1 MHITKQTNDD
11 VDVGDYQ
18 STGMMCVHSS
28 RPLSSRVLSYM
39 CLLTSFTDCNSL
51 TNWRSVAHHAS
62 NIRCHHHRHDIINRR
77 FNQYSTNIVTSLYN
91 SKLLDE
97 INYTDIAKKWRF
109 ALAEKEDHHHH
120 HHGSKDDAEIISNIL
135 VCGDGDLSFSAE
147 IASELDALGI
157 DLYASVLEDEST
169 HNTGAK
175 FNAIICCYIFYVIA
189 LMFIPL
195 MLYSLFQYTN
205 THQ

>member
-1 MHITKQTNDD
+1 
-11 VDVGDYQ
+11 
-18 STGMMCVHSS
+18 MCVHSS

-62 NIRCHHHRHDIINRR
+62 SNIRCHQ
-77 FNQYSTNIVTSLYN
+77 FKQYSTSKVTSLLYN

-97 INYTDIAKKWRF
+97 INYNDIAKKWRF
-109 ALAEKEDHHHH
+109 ALAEKEDHHHN
-120 HHGSKDDAEIISNIL
+120 HHGSKDDAEEIISNIL

-169 HNTGAK
+169 HNTGAISD
-175 FNAIICCYIFYVIA
+175 AICCYIF
-189 LMFIPL
+189 M
-195 MLYSLFQYTN
+195 
-205 THQ
+205 

>member
-1 MHITKQTNDD
+1 
-11 VDVGDYQ
+11 
-18 STGMMCVHSS
+18 MMCVHSS

-51 TNWRSVAHHAS
+51 TNWRSVVHHAS
-62 NIRCHHHRHDIINRR
+62 NIRCHHRHNIINRR
-77 FNQYSTNIVTSLYN
+77 FKQYSTSKVIPLYN
-91 SKLLDE
+91 SKILDE
-97 INYTDIAKKWRF
+97 INHTDIAKKWRF

-120 HHGSKDDAEIISNIL
+120 GREDDAEIEIISNIL

-175 FNAIICCYIFYVIA
+175 FDAICCYIFYVIA
-189 LMFIPL
+189 P
-195 MLYSLFQYTN
+195 
-205 THQ
+205 

>member
-1 MHITKQTNDD
+1 
-11 VDVGDYQ
+11 
-18 STGMMCVHSS
+18 
-28 RPLSSRVLSYM
+28 
-39 CLLTSFTDCNSL
+39 
-51 TNWRSVAHHAS
+51 VAHAS
-62 NIRCHHHRHDIINRR
+62 NRCQHRHNIINRR
-77 FNQYSTNIVTSLYN
+77 FKQYSTNIVTSLYN

-97 INYTDIAKKWRF
+97 INHTDIAKKWRF

-120 HHGSKDDAEIISNIL
+120 DSEDDAEIISNIL

-175 FNAIICCYIFYVIA
+175 FGTICCYIHLLCNCLMKCPSPNVHFSDA
-189 LMFIPL
+189 LSF
-195 MLYSLFQYTN
+195 FQYT
-205 THQ
+205 TTRQ

>member
-1 MHITKQTNDD
+1 
-11 VDVGDYQ
+11 
-18 STGMMCVHSS
+18 MMCVHSS
-28 RPLSSRVLSYM
+28 RPLLSSRVLSYM

-62 NIRCHHHRHDIINRR
+62 NIRCHHRHIINRR
-77 FNQYSTNIVTSLYN
+77 FKQYSTSLVTSLYN
-91 SKLLDE
+91 SKLLHE
-97 INYTDIAKKWRF
+97 INHNDIAKKWRF

-120 HHGSKDDAEIISNIL
+120 GSEDDAEIISNIL

-175 FNAIICCYIFYVIA
+175 FDAICCYIYVIA
-189 LMFIPL
+189 
-195 MLYSLFQYTN
+195 
-205 THQ
+205 

>member
-1 MHITKQTNDD
+1 
-11 VDVGDYQ
+11 
-18 STGMMCVHSS
+18 MMCVHSS
-28 RPLSSRVLSYM
+28 RPLSSRVLSYI

-51 TNWRSVAHHAS
+51 TNWRSVAHHHAS
-62 NIRCHHHRHDIINRR
+62 NIRCHHRHNIINRR
-77 FNQYSTNIVTSLYN
+77 FKQYSTNIVTSLYN
-91 SKLLDE
+91 SKLFDE
-97 INYTDIAKKWRF
+97 INHTDIAKKWRF
-109 ALAEKEDHHHH
+109 ALAEKEDL
-120 HHGSKDDAEIISNIL
+120 ISNIL

-175 FNAIICCYIFYVIA
+175 FYAICCYIFYVIA

-195 MLYSLFQYTN
+195 MYSTFQYTN
-205 THQ
+205 TRQ